1 MNEFQPGLKP
11 GAFLTTR
18 WSCVLRAG
26 SPDGEG
32 SERALEE
39 LCGDYWRP
47 LYHFA
52 RRSGFATHDAED
64 LTQGFIAGL
73 LKSHSI
79 ARARPDRGRFRT
91 FLLGSFGHYIANH
104 RRGELA
110 EKRGG
115 GVMPVSLE
123 ADDAGRHYA
132 KPVSFDADDAERHYM
147 ALTPDTRTPETQYE
161 MAWAQALLDK
171 VAVRQRG
178 EYAGAGRSA
187 LFDALQPFLSGA
199 GGRPGYAALGAELG
213 MSETAVS
220 VAMHRLRKRYG
231 SLLRE
236 EIAATL
242 ASEDEVDDE
251 LRHLMRIVSGA
262 V

>member
-1 MNEFQPGLKP
+1 MNEFRPALNGIKP

-26 SPDGEG
+26 SPGGEG
-32 SERALEE
+32 AERALEE
-39 LCGDYWRP
+39 LCADYWRP

-52 RRSGFATHDAED
+52 RRSGYASHDAED

-73 LKSHSI
+73 LESHSI
-79 ARARPDRGRFRT
+79 ARARPDRGRFRA

-110 EKRGG
+110 VKRGG
-115 GVMPVSLE
+115 GVMPVSL
-123 ADDAGRHYA
+123 
-132 KPVSFDADDAERHYM
+132 DADDAERHYM
-147 ALTPDTRTPETQYE
+147 ALTPDTRTPETLYE
-161 MAWAQALLDK
+161 MAWAQALLEK
-171 VAVRQRG
+171 VTARLRG
-178 EYAGAGRSA
+178 EYAAAGRLA
-187 LFDALQPFLSGA
+187 LFDALQPFLAGA
-199 GGRPGYAALGAELG
+199 AGRPGYAALGAELG

-220 VAMHRLRKRYG
+220 VAMHRMRKRYG

-242 ASEDEVDDE
+242 ASEDEIDDE
-251 LRHLMRIVSGA
+251 LRHLMQIVSGG